1 MTYRV
6 GVLRTVRQVGFV
18 EIEAQSEEEARDCVE
33 RLSQDEGHGALAPT
47 WTEDIRMGRIEIE
60 GVQVAA

>member
-1 MTYRV
+1 
-6 GVLRTVRQVGFV
+6 V
-18 EIEAQSEEEARDCVE
+18 EIEAQSEQEARDCVE

-60 GVQVAA
+60 DVRAAA